1 MPTEVKLLVSTIVAA
16 LFSLTTFAA
25 AFFFYDNLQQIFG
38 TCAEFGLDRAQCYA
52 VDSVDVSVAALKTGI
67 GWFSVVGLAAWM
79 LAVYLG
85 IKSKQSFAL
94 VRLP

>member
-1 MPTEVKLLVSTIVAA
+1 MPKEVKLFVSTIVAT
-16 LFSLTTFAA
+16 LFSLVMFAA
-25 AFFFYDNLQQIFG
+25 AFFFYDNLQQIFDA
-38 TCAEFGLDRAQCYA
+38 CAEFGLDRAQCYA
-52 VDSVDVSVAALKTGI
+52 VDSVDVIVAALKTGI

-85 IKSKQSFAL
+85 VKSKQAYAL

>member
-16 LFSLTTFAA
+16 LFSLTVFAA

-52 VDSVDVSVAALKTGI
+52 VDSVDVIVAALKTGI
-67 GWFSVVGLAAWM
+67 GCFSVVGLAAWM

-85 IKSKQSFAL
+85 VKSKRSFAL